1 MFNRREELGCAQENR
16 KSQKINTNSCS
27 KRFAN
32 LFLNIN
38 TLKIGGIIKSKALLR
53 QQANG
58 KHGKI
63 VLKA

>member
-1 MFNRREELGCAQENR
+1 MFNRRTNSAAPKKTENLR
-16 KSQKINTNSCS
+16 KINTNSCS